1 MKYFAPNI
9 LPHYHCFFG
18 ADGGVSNGL
27 YQSLNT
33 NAKSKDNPQNIQK
46 NLELIAAHYHLPSSN
61 LLLLNQGV
69 TGHVEFAEKASQNQ
83 ITADG
88 IVTTSPNIIL
98 GINTADC
105 APVLFFDEADGVIGA
120 AHAGWRGALRGVI
133 ENTVKLMMEQGAQAE
148 NIHAAV
154 GPCLQ
159 QKSFECMDDMRQEFL
174 QADAENY
181 RWFEHGLDDKHFQF
195 DLEGYIVHKLEKMRI
210 GSISASGI
218 DTFKA
223 EGEFYSYRRYNKLGL
238 VKSHKDFPTQLS
250 TIKL

>member
-18 ADGGVSNGL
+18 ADGGVSEGIYSALNVNG
-27 YQSLNT
+27 
-33 NAKSKDNPQNIQK
+33 KSNDNHDNVIK
-46 NLELIAAHYHLPSSN
+46 NLDIIASHYKLSRSN
-61 LLLLNQGV
+61 LLLINQGV
-69 TGHVEFAEKASQNQ
+69 TGHAEFSNKASQNE

-88 IVTTSPNIIL
+88 IVTTSPDVIL
-98 GINTADC
+98 CIGTADC
-105 APVLFFDEADGVIGA
+105 APVLFFDEVDGVIGA

-133 ENTVKLMMEQGAQAE
+133 ENTVKIMLEHGARIE
-148 NIHAAV
+148 NIHAAI

-174 QADAENY
+174 QDDANNF
-181 RWFEHGLDDKHFQF
+181 RWFEKGADDKHFQF
-195 DLEGYIVHKLEKMRI
+195 NLEGYIVHKLEKLKI

-218 DTFKA
+218 DTFTSQ
-223 EGEFYSYRRYNKLGL
+223 GDFFSYRRNCKLGL
-238 VKSHKDFPTQLS
+238 VSLPKDFPTQLS

>member
-9 LPHYHCFFG
+9 LPHHHCFFG
-18 ADGGVSNGL
+18 ADGGVSQGL

-33 NAKSKDNPQNIQK
+33 NTKSQDIKENIDK
-46 NLELIAAHYHLPSSN
+46 NLSIIAAHYHLPSSN
-61 LLLLNQGV
+61 LLRINQGV
-69 TGHVEFAEKASQNQ
+69 TGHAEFADNASQHQ

-88 IVTTSPNIIL
+88 IVTTTPDVIL
-98 GINTADC
+98 CIGTADC
-105 APVLFFDEADGVIGA
+105 APVLFFDETNGVIGA

-133 ENTVKLMMEQGAQAE
+133 ENTVKIMLEHGARAE
-148 NIHAAV
+148 NIHAAI

-174 QADAENY
+174 QDDAQNF
-181 RWFEHGLDDKHFQF
+181 RWFEKGVDEKHFQF
-195 DLEGYIVHKLEKMRI
+195 NLEGYLVHKLEKLKI

-218 DTFKA
+218 DTFAAK
-223 EGEFYSYRRYNKLGL
+223 GDFFSYRRNCKLGL
-238 VKSHKDFPTQLS
+238 VNSPKDFPTQLS